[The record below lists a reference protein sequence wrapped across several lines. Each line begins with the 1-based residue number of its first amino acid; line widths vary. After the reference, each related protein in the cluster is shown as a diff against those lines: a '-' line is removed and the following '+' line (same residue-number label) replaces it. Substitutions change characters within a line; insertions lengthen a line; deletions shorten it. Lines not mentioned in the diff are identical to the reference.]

1 MRNVSAR
8 RRTNPARQGLPVT
21 LMGSPVRSIIGRLHL
36 REDAAWL
43 AELLIDIEVDE
54 VVRLQITDALRLT
67 LGPR

>member
-1 MRNVSAR
+1 
-8 RRTNPARQGLPVT
+8 
-21 LMGSPVRSIIGRLHL
+21 MGSPVRSIIGRLHL